1 MGLSRI
7 SAWGLI
13 EPFAECPFTIF
24 GISPA
29 LPMAVLGLILLVIL
43 VPLAL
48 KPANP
53 PQIDPKSP
61 PATDPPQP
69 EGVIERRRQ
78 EIKRGPGLP
87 GMEGAEKVSRH
98 STGEISGVSPA
109 EALADRMQLEAAPAI
124 GMMVDQISLMLDRA
138 ESLDEFREMLMAG
151 FPKLHAE
158 GLAQAA
164 EQSLNTWIV
173 QAVRRAAQAPRTD
186 HRNSSRRITGWA

>member
-1 MGLSRI
+1 MPLGLEVEASEIRDRFGLS
-7 SAWGLI
+7 
-13 EPFAECPFTIF
+13 EPKPGAK
-24 GISPA
+24 
-29 LPMAVLGLILLVIL
+29 IL
-43 VPLAL
+43 VPLAS

-158 GLAQAA
+158 GLAQAMAMGLMAA
-164 EQSLNTWIV
+164 EL
-173 QAVRRAAQAPRTD
+173 AGRASVGD
-186 HRNSSRRITGWA
+186 DDG